1 LWSERHGPSLRWR
14 DGTEVG
20 AHRFLN
26 LAIMPAAV
34 GGRPPAAATPFSVIE
49 AAAAPF
55 SVIEAEGWSI
65 VAERVALTGRS
76 AASLDALAAEAAR
89 VTTR

>member
-34 GGRPPAAATPFSVIE
+34 GGRPPAAA
-49 AAAAPF
+49 APF

-65 VAERVALTGRS
+65 VAERIALTGRS